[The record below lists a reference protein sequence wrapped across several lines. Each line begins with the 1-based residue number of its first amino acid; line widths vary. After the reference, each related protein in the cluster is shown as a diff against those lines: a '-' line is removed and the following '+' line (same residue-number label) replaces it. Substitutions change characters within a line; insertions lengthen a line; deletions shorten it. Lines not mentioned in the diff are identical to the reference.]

1 MDKKITIRCESFPYL
16 SLVSA
21 TDANQEDLRTWKN
34 NHRTSFFYQEM
45 IQPEQQLKWFQGY
58 QERTDDYMFV
68 IEEDGHPIGCM
79 AFRTEEEDAIDLYN
93 IIRGEEGE
101 HKVFMRDAMYLMLSY
116 IREKFP
122 QRSIKCDVLKDNPA
136 VKWYHKCGF
145 AILEEKEYYIM
156 GIRKEDIPVIQIDSE
171 EE

>member
-1 MDKKITIRCESFPYL
+1 MNKKITITCENFPGL
-16 SLVSA
+16 KLVSA
-21 TDANQEDLRTWKN
+21 ADDDQEKLRTWKN

-58 QERTDDYMFV
+58 LERADDYMFV

-156 GIRKEDIPVIQIDSE
+156 GISNDDIPVVQIDVE